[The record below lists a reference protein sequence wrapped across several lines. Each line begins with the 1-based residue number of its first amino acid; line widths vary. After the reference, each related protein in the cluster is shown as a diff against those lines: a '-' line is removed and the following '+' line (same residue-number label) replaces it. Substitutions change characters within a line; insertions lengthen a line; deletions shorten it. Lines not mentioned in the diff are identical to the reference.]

1 MINLIGDL
9 PIDSS
14 IPIILS
20 ASLTDGI
27 SGVVTTSASSA
38 PAAAFLNPPSMPAG
52 QSSRMKSK
60 SGFNSSHNATI
71 CSGLTASFV
80 LVCAAGRR

>member
-1 MINLIGDL
+1 MFGRKRFIISLIGDL

-20 ASLTDGI
+20 ASLTAGI

-38 PAAAFLNPPSMPAG
+38 PAAAFLKPPSIPAG
-52 QSSRMKSK
+52 QSNNTKSK
-60 SGFNSSHNATI
+60 SGLSSSHNSII
-71 CSGLTASFV
+71 C
-80 LVCAAGRR
+80 